1 MKICPT
7 CGARLSGKATS
18 CSRCGAMQPQTSGGP
33 RESAMVGEKK
43 FLQLP
48 KETSGLEMSARAYNL
63 TIGGLLLYGFA
74 ICAILCF
81 FFTAQISMLNPIA
94 VFIGFLVC
102 GLIGIVVANISNSAG
117 VRFIGF
123 NLFVVPSGIFLA
135 GCLSTFYFETV
146 VYALVGTALIAAIMI
161 LCACIRP
168 QWFDALGPV
177 LSISLVSV
185 IVVEFSLRI
194 FFGRSSTF
202 IDLAVV
208 IIMAAFI
215 GFDFLQ
221 ANQARRTLCNAVT
234 FALELYLDGVNFFV
248 RLLKILS
255 RSQN

>member
-48 KETSGLEMSARAYNL
+48 KETSGLEMSARVYNL

-81 FFTAQISMLNPIA
+81 FFTEQLSMLNPIA
-94 VFIGFLVC
+94 LLIGYLVC
-102 GLIGIVVANISNSAG
+102 GIIGIVVAQSSNSVG

-123 NLFVVPSGIFLA
+123 NLLVVPSGMVIA
-135 GCLSTFYFETV
+135 VCLPMYYFETV
-146 VYALVGTALIAAIMI
+146 VYALVGTALIAVVMMF
-161 LCACIRP
+161 CACIRP

-177 LSISLVSV
+177 LSISLLSV
-185 IVVEFSLRI
+185 IVVEFSLLI

-208 IIMAAFI
+208 IIMAVFI

-221 ANQARRTLCNAVT
+221 ANRARRTFCNAVT
-234 FALELYLDGVNFFV
+234 FAMELYIDLANIFL
-248 RLLKILS
+248 RLLNILS
-255 RSQN
+255 KPKN

>member
-48 KETSGLEMSARAYNL
+48 KETSGPEMSARAYNL

-102 GLIGIVVANISNSAG
+102 GLIGIVVANMSNSAG

-177 LSISLVSV
+177 LSISLVSI

-234 FALELYLDGVNFFV
+234 FALELYLDWANIFV